1 MDTKFDGSLRE
12 LRGHVKGQGE
22 ARESRRLP
30 FPDGPAISLG
40 EVFTDCFHDQFQ
52 RIAFLFR

>member
-12 LRGHVKGQGE
+12 VRGHVKGE
-22 ARESRRLP
+22 ARESGRLP
-30 FPDGPAISLG
+30 FPDSLAISLG